1 MADKT
6 DAQVVI
12 GGRTYTLSGYE
23 SEEYLL
29 RIADYLNGKIA
40 ELAGDAEYARLTT
53 DMRQL
58 LLNLNIAEDYFR
70 ELARNEE
77 LQRLVDKKENDLYDI
92 KHDLV
97 AAQMRLQQLD
107 ADKGKTDADKGKRA
121 GRDRPQGKKRSAD
134 S

>member
-6 DAQVVI
+6 DAQVII

-29 RIADYLNGKIA
+29 RIAEYLNGKID
-40 ELAGDAEYARLTT
+40 ELAGDADYARLTT

-58 LLNLNIAEDYFR
+58 LLNLNIADDYFR

-97 AAQMRLQQLD
+97 AAQMRIKQLS
-107 ADKGKTDADKGKRA
+107 ADKGKKS
-121 GRDRPQGKKRSAD
+121 RS
-134 S
+134 

>member
-29 RIADYLNGKIA
+29 RIADYLNGKID

-58 LLNLNIAEDYFR
+58 LLNLNIFSA
-70 ELARNEE
+70 L
-77 LQRLVDKKENDLYDI
+77 L
-92 KHDLV
+92 
-97 AAQMRLQQLD
+97 
-107 ADKGKTDADKGKRA
+107 T
-121 GRDRPQGKKRSAD
+121 KKRMTSMI
-134 S
+134 SNTNSSPRR